1 MGTFT
6 DEYENKVKTIVAIDI
21 EATVKTFEG
30 EFKKVWICEG
40 YNGPNDRS
48 DTLTLYREGDE
59 VRNGIARGCEIVQL
73 HVEECR
79 CAVCEGRL

>member
-1 MGTFT
+1 MALIDNSTG
-6 DEYENKVKTIVAIDI
+6 KVKTIVSIDI
-21 EATVKTFEG
+21 EATVKTFDG

-59 VRNGIARGCEIVQL
+59 VRGGIARGMEIVQL
-73 HVEECR
+73 HAETC
-79 CAVCEGRL
+79 VCIDCGGAGE